1 MFWDLYIKLSYLVIG
16 IQILFLIQSIRNYN
30 YAINKTRKDR
40 NCFRPKTLLTVPCK
54 GIDKDFDRNI
64 RAFIELDYRDY
75 TLHFVVQAADDPAYE
90 RLNRIIAANAQNSQ
104 AKNIRVL
111 IAGIASGCSQK
122 IHNLL
127 YSCANAP
134 EDTEVLAF
142 ADSDAYMTPAWLN
155 NLVHP
160 LRFEK
165 YGASSGYRWFVP
177 LKNNLATMAL
187 SSVNAKV
194 AQFLGNS
201 HFNQAWGGSMAIT
214 TKLFD
219 EIQLDKAWAGA
230 LSDDLCLSYMV
241 KRSGKKVVFVPGCLV
256 ASYEV
261 MTWPQVF
268 EFGRRQFLITR
279 IATPGTWWF
288 GLLSTIVSLLG
299 SWGALFLLIGL
310 IIADHPLHWVY
321 FVLPAVFFSCQSI
334 RAWLRQKMIVKLLPN
349 DAENMKKSAVA
360 DIAGSCLWSWLLL
373 GCIISSACGRKI
385 TWRGI
390 TYKLI
395 SPTKTEI
402 IKPG

>member
-1 MFWDLYIKLSYLVIG
+1 MFRLFIEISICAIAVQL
-16 IQILFLIQSIRNYN
+16 LFLVQAIRNYN
-30 YAINKTRKDR
+30 YAIHKTRKDR
-40 NCFRPKTLLTVPCK
+40 VCFRPKTLLTVPCK

-64 RAFIELDYRDY
+64 KAFIELDYRDY
-75 TLHFVVQAADDPAYE
+75 TLHFVVQATDDPAYE
-90 RLNRIIAANAQNSQ
+90 RLNQIIAASVQNSK

-134 EDTEVLAF
+134 ENTEVFAF
-142 ADSDAYMTPAWLN
+142 ADSDAYTTPAWLG

-165 YGASSGYRWFVP
+165 FGASSGYRWFVP
-177 LKNNLATMAL
+177 LKNNLPTLAL

-194 AQFLGNS
+194 AQLLGNS

-214 TKLFD
+214 TKLFRQV
-219 EIQLDKAWAGA
+219 ELDKAWAGA
-230 LSDDLCLSYMV
+230 ISDDLCLSYMV
-241 KRSGKKVVFVPGCLV
+241 KKAGKKVVFVPACLV
-256 ASYEV
+256 ASYEL

-288 GLLSTIVSLLG
+288 GLLSTLGSLLG
-299 SWGALFLLIGL
+299 SWGGLILLISVL
-310 IIADHPLHWVY
+310 IAGAPLHGVY
-321 FVLPAVFFSCQSI
+321 FVLPVVFFSSQFI
-334 RAWLRQKMIVKLLPN
+334 RAGLRQKMIARLLPN
-349 DAENMKKSAVA
+349 DAPNLKKAAVA
-360 DIAGSCLWSWLLL
+360 DIFGYCIWSWLLL
-373 GCIISSACGRKI
+373 GCIISSGIGRKM

-402 IKPG
+402 IKQG